1 MPAVLVLTEAFDT
14 LTKAALDFADYGDV
28 PRVVLPRGL
37 DNMADEE
44 VRGLADAYA
53 DEIVRALLPVE
64 YSPVA
69 WDPFADLGV
78 E

>member
-1 MPAVLVLTEAFDT
+1 MLTETFDT

-28 PRVVLPRGL
+28 PRVLLPRGL
-37 DNMADEE
+37 DNMPDDE
-44 VRGLADAYA
+44 VRGLAAAYA
-53 DEIVRALLPVE
+53 DEILRSLLATE

-69 WDPFADLGV
+69 WDPFADLGI